1 LTKYPSAS
9 WQSLPTQRETD
20 NLETGPVER
29 GVSYL
34 ARVRYVSVATKS
46 EWGYSEVIDVP
57 AVIPPDP

>member
-1 LTKYPSAS
+1 
-9 WQSLPTQRETD
+9 
-20 NLETGPVER
+20 
-29 GVSYL
+29 VSYL